1 MESRLPGGTVQG
13 VTARGERVN
22 GREILF
28 FGAERK
34 NSQED
39 LTDTSGFIRIK
50 RMGTLTF
57 RRKSVCMGDDA
68 GNGEYTIEMPD
79 TATLGDLMRVILH
92 GGNGNDWPIPYTGAN
107 SFWVIK
113 SNIGNLA
120 DIFTDTEGEW
130 HIACL
135 ACTEDT
141 PLNDLGITWAF
152 GDRGLDP
159 ADKRSVYNGYEAGY
173 MTGKEIKEYLS
184 DAYSRVGPYHE
195 QTAGTKI
202 NIQRFKRI
210 QDDMRYRVFYNDGF
224 IEIMDAETDAEL
236 YWISYI
242 KRKPELAP

>member
-1 MESRLPGGTVQG
+1 
-13 VTARGERVN
+13 
-22 GREILF
+22 
-28 FGAERK
+28 
-34 NSQED
+34 
-39 LTDTSGFIRIK
+39 
-50 RMGTLTF
+50 MGTLTF

-79 TATLGDLMRVILH
+79 AATLGDLMRVILH

-159 ADKRSVYNGYEAGY
+159 ADKRSVYNGYEAAY
-173 MTGKEIKEYLS
+173 MTGKEIKKYLS
-184 DAYSRVGPYHE
+184 DAYSRVGSYHE

-224 IEIMDAETDAEL
+224 IQIMDAETDAEL

>member
-1 MESRLPGGTVQG
+1 MESRLPGGTVHG
-13 VTARGERVN
+13 VTARGERGN

>member
-1 MESRLPGGTVQG
+1 MESRLPGGTVHG
-13 VTARGERVN
+13 VTARGDKGN

-224 IEIMDAETDAEL
+224 IQIMDAETDAEL

>member
-1 MESRLPGGTVQG
+1 
-13 VTARGERVN
+13 
-22 GREILF
+22 
-28 FGAERK
+28 
-34 NSQED
+34 
-39 LTDTSGFIRIK
+39 
-50 RMGTLTF
+50 
-57 RRKSVCMGDDA
+57 MGDDA

-184 DAYSRVGPYHE
+184 DAYSRDGPYHE

-224 IEIMDAETDAEL
+224 IQIMDAETDAEL

>member
-1 MESRLPGGTVQG
+1 
-13 VTARGERVN
+13 
-22 GREILF
+22 
-28 FGAERK
+28 
-34 NSQED
+34 
-39 LTDTSGFIRIK
+39 
-50 RMGTLTF
+50 
-57 RRKSVCMGDDA
+57 MGDDA

-79 TATLGDLMRVILH
+79 AATLGDLMNVILH
-92 GGNGNDWPIPYTGAN
+92 GGNGNDWPIPYSGAN

-130 HIACL
+130 HIAYL
-135 ACTEDT
+135 ACMENT
-141 PLNDLGITWAF
+141 PLKSLGITWIF

-159 ADKRSVYNGYEAGY
+159 ADKRSVYNGYETAY

-202 NIQRFKRI
+202 NIRQFKRI
-210 QDDMRYRVFYNDGF
+210 QDNTRYRVFYNDGF
-224 IEIMDAETDAEL
+224 FKIMDAETDAEL

-242 KRKPELAP
+242 KRNPKWDL

>member
-1 MESRLPGGTVQG
+1 MR
-13 VTARGERVN
+13 
-22 GREILF
+22 
-28 FGAERK
+28 
-34 NSQED
+34 
-39 LTDTSGFIRIK
+39 
-50 RMGTLTF
+50 TLSF

-79 TATLGDLMRVILH
+79 AATLGDLMNVILH

-130 HIACL
+130 HIAYL
-135 ACTEDT
+135 ACMENT
-141 PLNDLGITWAF
+141 PLKSLGITWIF

-159 ADKRSVYNGYEAGY
+159 ADKRSVYNGYETAY

-202 NIQRFKRI
+202 NIRQFKRI
-210 QDDMRYRVFYNDGF
+210 QDNTRYRVFYNDGF
-224 IEIMDAETDAEL
+224 FKIMDAETDAEL

-242 KRKPELAP
+242 KRNPKWAL

>member
-1 MESRLPGGTVQG
+1 
-13 VTARGERVN
+13 
-22 GREILF
+22 
-28 FGAERK
+28 
-34 NSQED
+34 
-39 LTDTSGFIRIK
+39 
-50 RMGTLTF
+50 MGTLTF

-135 ACTEDT
+135 ACMEDT
-141 PLNDLGITWAF
+141 PLKNLGITWAF

-224 IEIMDAETDAEL
+224 IQIMDAETDAEL

-242 KRKPELAP
+242 KR